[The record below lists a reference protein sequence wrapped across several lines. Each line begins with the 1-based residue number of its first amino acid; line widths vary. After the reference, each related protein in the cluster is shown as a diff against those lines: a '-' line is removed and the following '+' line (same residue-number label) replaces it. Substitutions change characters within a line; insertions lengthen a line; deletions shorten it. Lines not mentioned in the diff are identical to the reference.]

1 MHRPAFASILSVP
14 PENVVSLPIAR
25 SAETPAERDTSSRE
39 GHLAHTS
46 IPELLA
52 RAYRVSFSGSLV
64 LEPTEGAPS
73 TLRFAGGAVVD
84 ATGQWRT
91 PEREWDVLGRLL
103 PSDTLEFAKQHA
115 TDYGVTP
122 FAAVERLRLLPP
134 ESLSSAR
141 QGLTALGVESLAELS
156 GDVRYAF
163 VAPAEPDDVGAV
175 GLEPLGLLATCFL
188 LESQRER
195 AARSLAPLE
204 FAVFSPE
211 TDRYRRVLPTLN
223 GPVRAVLEALAR
235 APGSVQ
241 SLRERNLLPS
251 TELVAALCALWITRE
266 VVVQSPDRPSAPPA
280 RPRSE
285 PPAASVRPTSASMPP
300 RKATPPFVPAASM
313 APPRKDSGFVRAQ
326 TSSAA
331 PDAKEHAMVLKV
343 EEAWAR
349 AQVDPSRAQQISSVV
364 HKAIAVFPK
373 NPRLHYYLARLHVQ
387 ANRLQEAMSEFER
400 VIELDP
406 TDERCAEELAELR
419 SRADR

>member
-1 MHRPAFASILSVP
+1 
-14 PENVVSLPIAR
+14 SLPIAR
-25 SAETPAERDTSSRE
+25 STETFTERDTSSRE

-46 IPELLA
+46 VPELLA

-73 TLRFAGGAVVD
+73 TVRFVGGAVID
-84 ATGQWRT
+84 TSGPWWT
-91 PEREWDVLGRLL
+91 PEREWEVLGRLL
-103 PSDTLEFAKQHA
+103 PSDTLEFARQHA

-122 FAAVERLRLLPP
+122 FAAVERLVLLPP
-134 ESLSSAR
+134 ESLLSAR
-141 QGLTALGVESLAELS
+141 QALTALGVETLAELS

-163 VAPAEPDDVGAV
+163 VAPTEADEGGAV

-195 AARSLAPLE
+195 AARSLAPFE

-211 TDRYRRVLPTLN
+211 TERSRRVLPTLN

-235 APGSVQ
+235 SPSNVH
-241 SLRERNLLPS
+241 SLRERKLLPS
-251 TELVAALCALWITRE
+251 AELVAALCALWITRE
-266 VVVQSPDRPSAPPA
+266 IVVKSPDTPSVPPA

-285 PPAASVRPTSASMPP
+285 PPSPSVQP
-300 RKATPPFVPAASM
+300 RKITPPFVPAASM

-326 TSSAA
+326 PRSASLD
-331 PDAKEHAMVLKV
+331 PKEQAMVLKV

-364 HKAIAVFPK
+364 HKAVAVFPR
-373 NPRLHYYLARLHVQ
+373 NPRLHYYMAQLHAQ
-387 ANRLQEAMSEFER
+387 ASRIAEAVSELER
-400 VIELDP
+400 VVELDP
-406 TDERCAEELAELR
+406 TDERAARELADLKSR
-419 SRADR
+419 SDH